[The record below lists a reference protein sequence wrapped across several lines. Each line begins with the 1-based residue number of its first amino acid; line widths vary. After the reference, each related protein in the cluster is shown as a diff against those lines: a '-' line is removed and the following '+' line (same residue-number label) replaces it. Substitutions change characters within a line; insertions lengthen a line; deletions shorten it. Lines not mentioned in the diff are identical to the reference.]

1 MTACQREAVVP
12 PEQPDTR
19 IGQTPL
25 MMAARSSD
33 LSSVR
38 KLLMSGVDVNAR
50 DINDSTALHYAAA
63 SCGDVRVVKVLLA
76 SGADVNARNKK
87 NVTPLLDSI
96 NMACD
101 KTDITLILIQAG
113 ADVNVAESGDG
124 DTALWIATTESS
136 SEVVEELLKKG
147 ANPNA
152 QATGV
157 GWIGYTPLH
166 MAALNG
172 LTDRVQLLLQY
183 GASVNIR
190 NARGQTPLDVA
201 NKRSPETRHLLEE
214 YSHHSN

>member
-1 MTACQREAVVP
+1 MTACQRDALVP

-19 IGQTPL
+19 KGQTPL

-38 KLLMSGVDVNAR
+38 RLLRSGVGVNAR
-50 DINDSTALHYAAA
+50 DVYDSTALHYAAA
-63 SCGDVRVVKVLLA
+63 SCGNVRVVKVLLA
-76 SGADVNARNKK
+76 SGADVNARNKG
-87 NVTPLLDSI
+87 NVTPLIYSI

-101 KTDITLILIQAG
+101 KTDITMALIEAG

-124 DTALWIATTESS
+124 DTALWLATTESS
-136 SEVVEELLKKG
+136 REVVKQLLKKG

-157 GWIGYTPLH
+157 GWVGYTPLH

-172 LTDRVQLLLQY
+172 LTGRVQLLLQY

-190 NARGQTPLDVA
+190 NANGQTPLDVA
-201 NKRSPETRHLLEE
+201 NKNSPETRHLLEE
-214 YSHHSN
+214 YFHHSK